1 LPNIGLRRAA
11 GQQERANTRQGRAM
25 SGGNAELLEVQEKL
39 NVLNADYDKLND
51 EWTGRLA
58 AQNDE
63 FQREKHDLLQDSS
76 ARLQTAKE
84 HADAKNA
91 EIVAEL
97 DKLRR
102 AFTGDPLGWA
112 AATDEHGKPY
122 YYNSETGESDYDKPR
137 ILEIAEVINNID
149 SLDEGKK
156 KQEKAIKKGK
166 EAELQ
171 ARKLEVSLNEVRSEA
186 AALRKTKKKWEACGT
201 AVTSLCEMMSAAM
214 DETDSRVT
222 KVEEGVW
229 VVTQAS
235 EAVKVATK
243 KIELQKRELFERGLR
258 IEQLTR
264 DLATAGVEVEQTRDR
279 ANKLEERFTQAVEER
294 VDKVKL
300 PLEDELAAVYA
311 GRQEE
316 KALRES
322 DRRYLANLWPEGWL
336 VPSVL
341 RRFRTMTPEERAQQT
356 LKMEEQE
363 AERDLVEAIRAGVAA
378 AAKWETKADDYGRTY
393 YANWDSGEAVYDPP
407 PEMRYRPPLGR
418 NELGE
423 KVDPRLQ
430 ALREW
435 EQGTDGWGKPFWQNS
450 RSGDV
455 VQTEPKGWSDAMGLG
470 EQELEGWE
478 GPTQDEVSR
487 DVAVEAARVVITWL
501 NKAKEA
507 EEKRTRKADESLTL
521 EDGGGE
527 ANHESSDEDDE
538 DQDEFVYDIQSVEEL
553 AIGDEGWCYQGPVN
567 SSNEEEG
574 TETNAAVQKDKRDS
588 WEGAPADVAEIR
600 SIIVRLAR
608 REDRFERRLKLV
620 RRNLEDLAH
629 DLLAAKRLEELEV
642 HDFALGLG
650 ASEEGTARS
659 QDVKGNMTAPTV
671 AAGNTKQLADAG
683 AVPGVDESPGGG
695 NTTLSSPD
703 VASAVI
709 ATAVT
714 NAAGARDT
722 SRDGGVYEEVKKE
735 RTTDEAAIE
744 SAVGGEQTN
753 EGAMVIAAAGAA
765 SSTGEDTVTA
775 VTEPAG
781 SGPRT
786 ASSNGEG
793 DRALETAVDQ
803 ARTQAAGEAAAE
815 PACGAA
821 CGGPR
826 GSNRTDHD
834 GSVEEQPQVSSA
846 TGEEERSSPSLPNF
860 SDRAKLDE
868 GDATVGV
875 EEVTEERFSNT
886 SQTLPYTLAQ
896 EIGDRAFPLARASE
910 EQEGGS
916 NGGVSCTAF
925 HAMAAEAVWAGLNGS
940 NLVEKPPQSVWGPR
954 GGDRW
959 GTAAF
964 FAEQIGKREEEVAPG
979 LPRRTKTRIPQVDH
993 DNGDGSGGGS
1003 DGGGGSVGDCS
1014 GEYPL
1019 SGSSS
1024 RHAATRALCMGAV
1037 SSRRGFLLQAA
1048 EAAAQEARQR
1058 LNKVVEVS
1066 AATNPISREASAPTG
1081 SDGSA
1086 DLYEETGASGMIVGR
1101 GGSGCLSKAGDCDD
1115 EVQEEPVIQSTVMLR
1130 FGAEIPSLVAAGKC
1144 GRAVQ
1149 FSIPDGWD
1157 NPEAQEKQ
1165 YAAQMARRKETM
1177 EMLRQRDEAPLA
1189 RPRGY
1194 DPNSVQADRAS
1205 SRRRGCQ
1212 DARELL
1218 SYEAVV
1224 LEEALH
1230 QTLVDI
1236 NETQGL
1242 LEEGRAQAAARWK
1255 DLVEG
1260 EEMALAGLAFDAS
1273 RQQAGMAKMAMEIRG
1288 LRVPLIEPQPP
1299 SPPTLDPGRLV
1310 PPSLVPDAEKM
1321 RQDEVDVLSEKIRGG
1336 DFDHGESILLPEG
1349 KTMSSKQLQEI
1360 TTVLSQR
1367 QAEVVILLEEET
1379 LRYNDAMGVY
1389 EYNHREWERLEAERK
1404 ERLSV
1409 TCHQSRLDHLNLDSL
1424 AARSRSHTEH
1434 LKLLALEA
1442 SADRDIA
1449 LQSQE
1454 AKRRFEA

>member
-1 LPNIGLRRAA
+1 
-11 GQQERANTRQGRAM
+11 M

-39 NVLNADYDKLND
+39 KVLNADYDKLND

-58 AQNDE
+58 ARNDE

-76 ARLQTAKE
+76 ARLQAAKE

-97 DKLRR
+97 DKFRR

-137 ILEIAEVINNID
+137 ILEIAEVINNINF
-149 SLDEGKK
+149 LDEGKK

-186 AALRKTKKKWEACGT
+186 AALRKTKKEWEACGT

-214 DETDSRVT
+214 DGIDSRVT
-222 KVEEGVW
+222 KVEEGVR
-229 VVTQAS
+229 VVTQAN

-243 KIELQKRELFERGLR
+243 KIEMQKRELFERGLR

-294 VDKVKL
+294 VDEVKL
-300 PLEDELAAVYA
+300 PLEDELAAAYA

-378 AAKWETKADDYGRTY
+378 AAKWETKADDYGRMY
-393 YANWDSGEAVYDPP
+393 YANWESGEAVYDPP

-455 VQTEPKGWSDAMGLG
+455 VQTEPKGWSEAMGLG
-470 EQELEGWE
+470 EHELEGWE

-501 NKAKEA
+501 NQAKEA
-507 EEKRTRKADESLTL
+507 EDKRTRKADEPLTL

-527 ANHESSDEDDE
+527 ANAESSDEDDE

-553 AIGDEGWCYQGPVN
+553 AMGDEGWCYQGPVN

-574 TETNAAVQKDKRDS
+574 IETNAVVQKDKRDS

-629 DLLAAKRLEELEV
+629 DLLATKRLEELEV
-642 HDFALGLG
+642 HDFALGIG

-671 AAGNTKQLADAG
+671 VAGNTKELADPG
-683 AVPGVDESPGGG
+683 AVPGVDESPGDG
-695 NTTLSSPD
+695 NTTLSSAD

-709 ATAVT
+709 ATAAT
-714 NAAGARDT
+714 NAADTGDT
-722 SRDGGVYEEVKKE
+722 SGDGGVYEEVNKE
-735 RTTDEAAIE
+735 RATDEAAIG

-753 EGAMVIAAAGAA
+753 EDAMVIAAAGAA
-765 SSTGEDTVTA
+765 SSTGEDTATA

-781 SGPRT
+781 SGHRT

-793 DRALETAVDQ
+793 DRALETAAEQ
-803 ARTQAAGEAAAE
+803 ATTQAAGEAAAE
-815 PACGAA
+815 PACG
-821 CGGPR
+821 GSR

-834 GSVEEQPQVSSA
+834 GSVEEQPHVSSA
-846 TGEEERSSPSLPNF
+846 IGEKERSSTSLLNL

-868 GDATVGV
+868 GDATLGV
-875 EEVTEERFSNT
+875 EEVTEERFSNP
-886 SQTLPYTLAQ
+886 SKTLPDTLAQ

-910 EQEGGS
+910 EQEGGN
-916 NGGVSCTAF
+916 NGGVSCAAF

-940 NLVEKPPQSVWGPR
+940 NLVEKPPQRVWGPR

-964 FAEQIGKREEEVAPG
+964 FADQIGKREEEVAPG
-979 LPRRTKTRIPQVDH
+979 LPRRKKTRIPQVDH

-1014 GEYPL
+1014 GEHPL

-1024 RHAATRALCMGAV
+1024 RHAAARALCMGAV
-1037 SSRRGFLLQAA
+1037 SSRRGFLRQAA

-1066 AATNPISREASAPTG
+1066 AATNPISLGASAPTE

-1086 DLYEETGASGMIVGR
+1086 DLHDETCVSGMIVGR

-1115 EVQEEPVIQSTVMLR
+1115 EVQDEPVIQSAVMLR
-1130 FGAEIPSLVAAGKC
+1130 FGAQIPSFVTAGKC

-1149 FSIPDGWD
+1149 FSIPDGWN

-1165 YAAQMARRKETM
+1165 HAAQMARRKETM
-1177 EMLRQRDEAPLA
+1177 EMLRRRDEAPLA

-1194 DPNSVQADRAS
+1194 DPNSVQADTAS
-1205 SRRRGCQ
+1205 SGRRGCQ

-1218 SYEAVV
+1218 RYEAVV

-1230 QTLVDI
+1230 QTVVDI

-1260 EEMALAGLAFDAS
+1260 EEIALAGLAFDAS

-1299 SPPTLDPGRLV
+1299 SPPTLDPGRMV

-1321 RQDEVDVLSEKIRGG
+1321 RQDEVDVFSEKIRGG
-1336 DFDHGESILLPEG
+1336 DFDHGEPILLPEG

-1389 EYNHREWERLEAERK
+1389 EYNHREWERLEVERK

-1424 AARSRSHTEH
+1424 AARTRSHTEH

>member
-1 LPNIGLRRAA
+1 MGWVGSFGRPWPRPSSSIAPPSLRRSSPSHALA
-11 GQQERANTRQGRAM
+11 RVEYLVLRYRN
-25 SGGNAELLEVQEKL
+25 SGDRNLCVVFSRCTK
-39 NVLNADYDKLND
+39 VV
-51 EWTGRLA
+51 
-58 AQNDE
+58 
-63 FQREKHDLLQDSS
+63 DLLQDSS
-76 ARLQTAKE
+76 ARLQAAKE

-122 YYNSETGESDYDKPR
+122 YYNSETGACSSDNLALCDAKSAIYSWIPISSETTRESDYDKPR

-171 ARKLEVSLNEVRSEA
+171 ARKLEV
-186 AALRKTKKKWEACGT
+186 
-201 AVTSLCEMMSAAM
+201 
-214 DETDSRVT
+214 
-222 KVEEGVW
+222 EEGVR
-229 VVTQAS
+229 VVTQAN

-279 ANKLEERFTQAVEER
+279 ANKLEERFTQ
-294 VDKVKL
+294 
-300 PLEDELAAVYA
+300 
-311 GRQEE
+311 
-316 KALRES
+316 
-322 DRRYLANLWPEGWL
+322 
-336 VPSVL
+336 
-341 RRFRTMTPEERAQQT
+341 
-356 LKMEEQE
+356 
-363 AERDLVEAIRAGVAA
+363 
-378 AAKWETKADDYGRTY
+378 WETKADDYGRTY
-393 YANWDSGEAVYDPP
+393 YANWESGEAVYDPP

-430 ALREW
+430 ALRWVEYLREW

-455 VQTEPKGWSDAMGLG
+455 VQTEPKGWSEAMGLG
-470 EQELEGWE
+470 EHELEGWE

-487 DVAVEAARVVITWL
+487 DVAIEAARVVITWL

-507 EEKRTRKADESLTL
+507 EEKRTRKADEPLTL
-521 EDGGGE
+521 ENGGGE
-527 ANHESSDEDDE
+527 ANDESSDEDDE

-553 AIGDEGWCYQGPVN
+553 AMGDEGWCYQGPID

-574 TETNAAVQKDKRDS
+574 IETNAAVQKDKRDS

-600 SIIVRLAR
+600 SIIARLAR

-620 RRNLEDLAH
+620 RRDLEDLAH

-650 ASEEGTARS
+650 ASEEGTARG

-671 AAGNTKQLADAG
+671 AAGKTKELADAG
-683 AVPGVDESPGGG
+683 AVPGLDESPGGG
-695 NTTLSSPD
+695 NTTLSSAD
-703 VASAVI
+703 VASAAI
-709 ATAVT
+709 ATTVT
-714 NAAGARDT
+714 NAADARDT
-722 SRDGGVYEEVKKE
+722 SNDGGVYEEVKKE
-735 RTTDEAAIE
+735 RTTDEAAIG

-753 EGAMVIAAAGAA
+753 EDAMDIAAAGVA
-765 SSTGEDTVTA
+765 SSGEDTVTA

-786 ASSNGEG
+786 ASSNGERY
-793 DRALETAVDQ
+793 RALETAADQ
-803 ARTQAAGEAAAE
+803 ATTQAAGGAAAE
-815 PACGAA
+815 PACGDS
-821 CGGPR
+821 R

-834 GSVEEQPQVSSA
+834 GFVEEQPQVTSA
-846 TGEEERSSPSLPNF
+846 KGEEERSSPSLPNL
-860 SDRAKLDE
+860 SDRATLDE
-868 GDATVGV
+868 GNATVGV
-875 EEVTEERFSNT
+875 EEVTEERFSNP
-886 SQTLPYTLAQ
+886 SKTLPDTLAQ

-916 NGGVSCTAF
+916 NGGVPCAAF

-1024 RHAATRALCMGAV
+1024 RHAAAQALCMGAV
-1037 SSRRGFLLQAA
+1037 SSRRGFLRQAA
-1048 EAAAQEARQR
+1048 EAAAQER

-1066 AATNPISREASAPTG
+1066 AATNPISLEASVPTE

-1086 DLYEETGASGMIVGR
+1086 DLHDETVASGTIVGR
-1101 GGSGCLSKAGDCDD
+1101 GGSGCLFKAGDCDD
-1115 EVQEEPVIQSTVMLR
+1115 EVQDEPVIQSAVMLR

-1149 FSIPDGWD
+1149 FSIPDDWN

-1194 DPNSVQADRAS
+1194 DPSSVQADTAS
-1205 SRRRGCQ
+1205 SRN
-1212 DARELL
+1212 
-1218 SYEAVV
+1218 VV
-1224 LEEALH
+1224 
-1230 QTLVDI
+1230 
-1236 NETQGL
+1236 
-1242 LEEGRAQAAARWK
+1242 R
-1255 DLVEG
+1255 VE
-1260 EEMALAGLAFDAS
+1260 
-1273 RQQAGMAKMAMEIRG
+1273 
-1288 LRVPLIEPQPP
+1288 
-1299 SPPTLDPGRLV
+1299 
-1310 PPSLVPDAEKM
+1310 
-1321 RQDEVDVLSEKIRGG
+1321 DV
-1336 DFDHGESILLPEG
+1336 
-1349 KTMSSKQLQEI
+1349 
-1360 TTVLSQR
+1360 
-1367 QAEVVILLEEET
+1367 
-1379 LRYNDAMGVY
+1379 
-1389 EYNHREWERLEAERK
+1389 
-1404 ERLSV
+1404 
-1409 TCHQSRLDHLNLDSL
+1409 
-1424 AARSRSHTEH
+1424 
-1434 LKLLALEA
+1434 
-1442 SADRDIA
+1442 
-1449 LQSQE
+1449 
-1454 AKRRFEA
+1454 